1 MKKIFTYMAI
11 AALVGMTSCNNQPQK
26 NDTKSDTK
34 EAASAKTTDGNGK
47 IAYVEVDSIMSQY
60 QYWKD
65 VTKLMQGKEANIQ
78 KTLQSKQQSIQQAA
92 ANFQQN
98 LQQNKFKSQ
107 EEAQAVQA
115 NIQKQAQ
122 DGDALQQR
130 LTNEYQ
136 QEVAKYNQAL
146 ADSLH
151 HYLAIYN
158 KDKKYSLIL
167 AKQGDNI
174 LYGDASLDI
183 TNEVVAGLNKAYK
196 GMGSKKNE
204 DKK

>member
-1 MKKIFTYMAI
+1 MKKIFTCMAI
-11 AALVGMTSCNNQPQK
+11 AAIVGMTSCNNQPQK
-26 NDTKSDTK
+26 NDTKSDAKASTS
-34 EAASAKTTDGNGK
+34 AATSGSTK

-78 KTLQSKQQSIQQAA
+78 KTLQNKQQSIQQAA

-130 LTNEYQ
+130 LTSEYQ

-183 TNEVVAGLNKAYK
+183 TNEVIAGLNKAYK
-196 GMGSKKNE
+196 GMGSTKKE